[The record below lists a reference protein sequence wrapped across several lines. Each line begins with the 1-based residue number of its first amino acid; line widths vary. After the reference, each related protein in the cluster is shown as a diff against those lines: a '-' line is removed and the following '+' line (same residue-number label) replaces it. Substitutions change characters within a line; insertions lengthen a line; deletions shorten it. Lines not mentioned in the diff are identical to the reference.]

1 MVSYLKLGSRY
12 FNKDPATG
20 LRRDYGK
27 YLEKHRVMFLMADA
41 LTGRSKWFGEYVNI
55 NLFLH

>member
-41 LTGRSKWFGEYVNI
+41 LTGRWTGRKVSLPISEQ
-55 NLFLH
+55 

>member
-41 LTGRSKWFGEYVNI
+41 LTGRWTGHKVSLPISEQ
-55 NLFLH
+55 